1 MICCSIRT
9 KGEVRADSNGGS
21 PPMANKAEKKARVK
35 EQQRH
40 AKVLWNWILGFK
52 VKKLEKEFERIGCAI
67 FEVDLC
73 PPRQRTC
80 LHIAALEGFEIGVRR
95 FIDWKAE
102 VDARDIDGHTPLFE
116 ALKSCHLNTA
126 KILIDN
132 RASINARDKQNNTP
146 LLASAARNFDQ
157 VECVRFLIKARA
169 NIFEGLRAGMLEEA
183 KRRSNK
189 NIVEFLQHVI
199 DGRELL
205 QDHDSDNESSSQRR
219 PHRHRRGNTGG
230 RTLEDI
236 VQPPAMTL
244 PLQVGDLVWA
254 KTRDWPWW
262 PSCVLYTSILM
273 IKLLGTD
280 EEVYVEKDDTAE
292 WKGVTHHVAFSQ
304 NVVVQ
309 HSGVMDIAVNY
320 RYSPGMTFN
329 PAYQLPRKRLVE
341 RKRPRMP
348 SDTLRHKKQQA
359 TPSKQHGRAAM
370 LSKNILRKGCR
381 KRMLN
386 ADAEHSSSRARKSQ
400 HESDQP
406 TQWSSDEAKS
416 SNSQP
421 RPPGSTTRLGTNPSH
436 EKPTRVIQKI
446 GKDAF
451 VYDLFPLTPGTK
463 NVTLR
468 TCHFENGKIQDI
480 LSVERRPLGLDD
492 LRDLLVCNN
501 ELPENTRLVQ
511 ASPSDQSI
519 QADQEQDKGMIGVD
533 EHVLSRPTGNI
544 VGVKLVIGKKA
555 FGAKWSLRA

>member
-1 MICCSIRT
+1 
-9 KGEVRADSNGGS
+9 
-21 PPMANKAEKKARVK
+21 
-35 EQQRH
+35 
-40 AKVLWNWILGFK
+40 
-52 VKKLEKEFERIGCAI
+52 
-67 FEVDLC
+67 
-73 PPRQRTC
+73 
-80 LHIAALEGFEIGVRR
+80 
-95 FIDWKAE
+95 
-102 VDARDIDGHTPLFE
+102 
-116 ALKSCHLNTA
+116 
-126 KILIDN
+126 
-132 RASINARDKQNNTP
+132 
-146 LLASAARNFDQ
+146 
-157 VECVRFLIKARA
+157 
-169 NIFEGLRAGMLEEA
+169 
-183 KRRSNK
+183 
-189 NIVEFLQHVI
+189 
-199 DGRELL
+199 
-205 QDHDSDNESSSQRR
+205 
-219 PHRHRRGNTGG
+219 
-230 RTLEDI
+230 
-236 VQPPAMTL
+236 
-244 PLQVGDLVWA
+244 
-254 KTRDWPWW
+254 
-262 PSCVLYTSILM
+262 
-273 IKLLGTD
+273 
-280 EEVYVEKDDTAE
+280 
-292 WKGVTHHVAFSQ
+292 
-304 NVVVQ
+304 
-309 HSGVMDIAVNY
+309 
-320 RYSPGMTFN
+320 
-329 PAYQLPRKRLVE
+329 
-341 RKRPRMP
+341 
-348 SDTLRHKKQQA
+348 
-359 TPSKQHGRAAM
+359 
-370 LSKNILRKGCR
+370 
-381 KRMLN
+381 MLN